1 MATSISPLSYLD
13 ASSYQSLTPSASAT
27 SSSAGSAVSATVEI
41 KALAQQGNFQA
52 FINNSM
58 AAALLQPSDGASSGQ
73 SPNTLINNLLQ
84 QVLAAYQ
91 TSTTPGSTTSAAG

>member
-1 MATSISPLSYLD
+1 LDPTTYQPLTSP
-13 ASSYQSLTPSASAT
+13 ASAT
-27 SSSAGSAVSATVEI
+27 SSSASTAESATAEI

-58 AAALLQPSDGASSGQ
+58 AAALLQPADGASSGQ
-73 SPNTLINNLLQ
+73 SPNTLVNNLLQ

-91 TSTTPGSTTSAAG
+91 TSTAPGGSTTAAG